1 MVTFVY
7 RNTFIDESSL
17 LSLPRSR
24 SCPSFNTDDV
34 EEPAAVYV
42 AELQQKCQD
51 LWFQVP
57 PQAEEEDM
65 VGEMPAPQDVPT
77 PDLQDVQQPL
87 RDAPSSLGSRGHP
100 FLCRRP
106 CIRFNKGDCDMGDE
120 CGYCHFGE
128 HRTFKSLDKRQ
139 RRKVQEMELGQLFHG
154 LLPHIRRSL
163 QLIQHDRVPGILVEL
178 EEMAHNHR
186 PHGNRNF
193 DRELDRT
200 LRQMPLSALLGFI
213 TCRSGPLQSVVQQ
226 LAESLRL
233 SLP

>member
-7 RNTFIDESSL
+7 RNTFIAESSL
-17 LSLPRSR
+17 PSLPRSR
-24 SCPSFNTDDV
+24 SCPSFGTDNV

-42 AELQQKCQD
+42 AELQQKSQD
-51 LWFQVP
+51 LRFQVR
-57 PQAEEEDM
+57 PQAEEEDT
-65 VGEMPAPQDVPT
+65 VGEMPVDVPT
-77 PDLQDVQQPL
+77 PDQQEVQQPV

-100 FLCRRP
+100 QLCRRP
-106 CIRFNKGDCDMGDE
+106 CIRFNKGNCDMGDE

-128 HRTFKSLDKRQ
+128 HRTFKSLDKRGRQ
-139 RRKVQEMELGQLFHG
+139 KVQEMELGQLLHV

-163 QLIQHDRVPGILVEL
+163 QLIQHDGVPGILVML

-186 PHGNRNF
+186 PHGNRSF

-200 LRQMPLSALLGFI
+200 LRQMPLSALLAFI
-213 TCRSGPLQSVVQQ
+213 TCRSGPLQSVFQQ